1 MPKVAPQVAMP
12 QVFNP
17 EPAPHVAP
25 QVNPQFNPQVN
36 PLIDPLVSP
45 ASAAPQVP
53 GLGLGQVAAPPV
65 GNLGL
70 PRLG

>member
-1 MPKVAPQVAMP
+1 MPQVAPQVSAP

-17 EPAPHVAP
+17 EPPPRVAP
-25 QVNPQFNPQVN
+25 QVNPQVN
-36 PLIDPLVSP
+36 PEVSP
-45 ASAAPQVP
+45 LINPLNTSTPQVP

-65 GNLGL
+65 GQLGL